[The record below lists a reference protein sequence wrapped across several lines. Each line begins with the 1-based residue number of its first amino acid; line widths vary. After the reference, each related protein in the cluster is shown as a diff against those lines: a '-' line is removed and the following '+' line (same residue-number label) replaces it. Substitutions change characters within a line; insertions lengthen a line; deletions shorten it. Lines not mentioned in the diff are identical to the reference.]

1 MPNISTLSSDP
12 SLTKCVELYLCDT
25 CDKDFDSLSN
35 LLVSIT
41 LIICLCSCLDIVQTH
56 EKTCGKSVPAP
67 TVHVKGAQ
75 DAFLKNVNLFKRGQ
89 SMPTPRKIKE
99 SERPRAANYEKVP
112 SLYVNLNK
120 S

>member
-1 MPNISTLSSDP
+1 M
-12 SLTKCVELYLCDT
+12 
-25 CDKDFDSLSN
+25 
-35 LLVSIT
+35 
-41 LIICLCSCLDIVQTH
+41 QTH

-99 SERPRAANYEKVP
+99 SERPRAANYEKVHGVYVDFNKCSTIFF
-112 SLYVNLNK
+112 SLWK
-120 S
+120 SMSPHPLVGTL